1 VHFLLN
7 NKHHICCI
15 ISKISKPIERGIIKI
30 SGSKG
35 KLGFLSLQL
44 SQGDKGEKNNKE
56 KAKE

>member
-1 VHFLLN
+1 VLHHQQ
-7 NKHHICCI
+7 NKQ
-15 ISKISKPIERGIIKI
+15 SPLKGGIINNI